1 MNILLINHYA
11 GSPRDGMEYRPYYLA
26 REWVRLGHRVLVVA
40 ASQAHVRA
48 QQPQLAG
55 RSRLE
60 ETIDGVQY
68 SWLKTPCYSGNGVGR
83 IRNMLAFV
91 RGLYRQG
98 RKLAQSFQPD
108 LVIASST
115 YPMDIW
121 PAQRIARLSNA
132 KLVFE
137 VHDLW
142 PLSPMELGGLSRWHP
157 FIMVVQAA
165 EDYAY
170 RRADV
175 VVSMLPKVR
184 TYMESR
190 GMAPHKL
197 HIIPNGVDPGE
208 WDTGG
213 PELPGPTADLLAK
226 IRLRGFQLVGYAGAH
241 GIANA
246 LETLLNAA
254 KLMQKEKVAFILV
267 GAGPC
272 KRALQER
279 VQADALQNVWFI
291 DPAKKAQIPALLAC
305 FDVAYIGL
313 QRQPL
318 FRFGIAPN
326 KLTDYMMAARPVL
339 LAIDAGNDPVA
350 EAGCGLT
357 ITPEDHFAVAHGI
370 RTLLGLTDE
379 EREAMGLRG
388 RQFVLEHHT
397 YAVLAQRFLNSC
409 DM

>member
-26 REWVRLGHRVLVVA
+26 REWVRLGHRVLIVA
-40 ASQAHVRA
+40 ASQSHVRA

-55 RSRLE
+55 RPRVN

-68 SWLKTPCYSGNGVGR
+68 SWLKTPAYSGNGIGR

-91 RGLYRQG
+91 RRLYREG
-98 RKLAQSFQPD
+98 RQLAQSFKPD

-142 PLSPMELGGLSRWHP
+142 PLSPMELGRMSRWHP
-157 FIMVVQAA
+157 FIMLVQTA
-165 EDYAY
+165 EDFAY

-208 WDTGG
+208 WDAAG
-213 PELPGPTADLLAK
+213 PELPAPTADMLAEL
-226 IRLRGFQLVGYAGAH
+226 RLRGLNLVGYAGAH

-246 LETLLNAA
+246 LDTLLHAA
-254 KLMQKEKVAFILV
+254 KLMQGEKIAFVLV

-272 KRALQER
+272 KRALQDR
-279 VQADALQNVWFI
+279 AQADSLQNVWFI
-291 DPAKKAQIPALLAC
+291 DPTKKAQIPALLRC

-326 KLTDYMMAARPVL
+326 KLTDYMMAATPVL

-357 ITPEDHFAVAHGI
+357 ITPEDPFAVAQGI
-370 RTLLGLTDE
+370 RTLLALSEE
-379 EREAMGLRG
+379 ERKVMGQRG
-388 RQFVLEHHT
+388 RKFVLEHHT

-409 DM
+409 GS